1 MKKKIISLLLCALI
15 AAGCIPSFT
24 AYAEDEDDGIQ
35 EIRAVTQNNLTTYY
49 DENDN
54 EIDITTLN
62 NDVDV
67 DENTLPEKYDLRD
80 YGRVTPARHQVGGTC
95 WLFAEMASV
104 ESSILSQPE
113 LASKLGDNP
122 AEMLDLSEMGS
133 LWYFG
138 SKDGGGLPG
147 YIPLNDTL
155 LSSGLGAYP
164 ESLLP
169 NSDFGKGYPEA
180 LRFYSD
186 YRLKDFNRLPEDKAL
201 IKKTIM
207 DTGAVI
213 ACYWNFHKCYYES
226 NGIMTYSDDNY
237 YDGDYEGHA
246 IVIVGWDDSFSRDNF
261 YPKSKPRND
270 GAWLCKNSWGSGF
283 GNDGF
288 FWMSYDSAVWD
299 FHSYKMQSAEAYD
312 NIYQYEIWPVDV
324 GCSAKSV
331 ANVFTA
337 ESDQEINQI
346 CLYTDGAA
354 DINIQIFK
362 LNEGYTS
369 PTDGQLL
376 ADFDASADFMGTHC
390 IDCPDG
396 VFVNSGDKFSII
408 HNWENQRS
416 FSLGS
421 SVFDRV
427 EGLGFYLND
436 SGEWVDAKGT
446 FPIIKAY
453 TSNVGKSDFSK
464 LEALIKEAE
473 ELNIDESVDSET
485 IAELNARIESAKT
498 IFADE
503 NAKQITINNECCL
516 LQNSI
521 DNINEYVFTI
531 NNEDDYLKACD
542 LYKEKMAGKIKKIV
556 FNTDI
561 DFGGKTIPPMALSNG
576 FSPAVIEGNNH
587 TLSNFVIDESNY
599 ASFFGY
605 LKNTKVMNLTF
616 SDLSIN
622 SRTYAAVIACP
633 AESTVI
639 ENCHIR
645 NAKIKAKISAGV
657 VADRMGGG
665 TKISDCSVE
674 NIKVY
679 GNISA
684 GMCGINSLNGC
695 TAKNFEIY
703 SLGSV
708 ENDDCYVSTYTFDEK
723 PGVEI
728 LKLSDDG
735 FTIENFLGKISYA
748 EPEGGKIEKI
758 DDDTYKVSGN
768 GQCEIYV
775 EYEESEDLDFGV
787 TIEDLETREL
797 SLSNFRGGRTDL
809 DIPTTLSGYKITGVN
824 SSFWT
829 YSNFDGIKTLTI
841 ETPGWVSEI
850 PSGTFKNLLSLEK
863 VTLGEGIT
871 KIGNGAFLG
880 CNNLTTVI
888 LPDSLTYIECY
899 AFSGCGFT
907 SITLGKESNG
917 LVIEI
922 YAFGYTEKYVGHK
935 NVKIPDFVI
944 NGYGKGAANYAEQ
957 KGFRFVDLSKG
968 EEAVTGGKFD
978 YSVFLP
984 GDANLDGK
992 VDIKDVTLMQ
1002 FWIAGIKT
1010 SKPIQK
1016 CNALLNVYG
1025 AKFSIECATKVQKYL
1040 AGMIDTLE

>member
-1 MKKKIISLLLCALI
+1 
-15 AAGCIPSFT
+15 
-24 AYAEDEDDGIQ
+24 
-35 EIRAVTQNNLTTYY
+35 
-49 DENDN
+49 
-54 EIDITTLN
+54 
-62 NDVDV
+62 
-67 DENTLPEKYDLRD
+67 
-80 YGRVTPARHQVGGTC
+80 
-95 WLFAEMASV
+95 MASV

-122 AEMLDLSEMGS
+122 AEKLDLSEMGS

-138 SKDGGGLPG
+138 SKDGGGLPIFLPIIDRG
-147 YIPLNDTL
+147 

-169 NSDFGKGYPEA
+169 NSDFDKGYPEA

-186 YRLKDFNRLPEDKAL
+186 YRLRDFNELSEDKAL

-213 ACYWNFHKCYYES
+213 ASYWNFHKCYYES

-246 IVIVGWDDSFSRDNF
+246 IAIVGWDDSFSKDNF
-261 YPKSKPRND
+261 YPKSKPQND
-270 GAWLCKNSWGSGF
+270 GAWLCKNSWGRSW

-299 FHSYKMQSAEAYD
+299 FMSYKMQSVEAFD
-312 NIYQYEIWPVDV
+312 NIYQHQDWASYGGMDV
-324 GCSAKSV
+324 KSA
-331 ANVFTA
+331 ANIFTA

-346 CLYTDGAA
+346 CFSARGASG
-354 DINIQIFK
+354 INIQIFK

-376 ADFDASADFMGTHC
+376 ADFDAATDFGGTHC
-390 IDCPDG
+390 IDCPDN
-396 VFVNSGDKFSII
+396 VFVNSGDKFS
-408 HNWENQRS
+408 
-416 FSLGS
+416 
-421 SVFDRV
+421 VV
-427 EGLGFYLND
+427 LNKKTQLILD
-436 SGEWVDAKGT
+436 SGGLPAYSASGLSFYCKDGGDWIDVGDDSHWDYME
-446 FPIIKAY
+446 IKAY

-473 ELNIDESVDSET
+473 EINIDESVDSET
-485 IAELNARIESAKT
+485 IAELNARIESAKA
-498 IFADE
+498 ILADE

-516 LQNSI
+516 LKNSI
-521 DNINEYVFTI
+521 DNINDYVFTI
-531 NNEDDYLKACD
+531 NNEEDYLKACD

-561 DFGGKTIPPMALSNG
+561 DFGGQTITPMMSSNG

-587 TLSNFVIDESNY
+587 TLSNFVIDESSE
-599 ASFFGY
+599 ASFFGH

-622 SRTYAAVIACP
+622 SGTYAAVIACP

-645 NAKIKAKISAGV
+645 NAKIKGKISAGV

-679 GNISA
+679 GNTSA
-684 GMCGINSLNGC
+684 GMYGINSQNGC

-703 SLGSV
+703 SVGSV

-748 EPEGGKIEKI
+748 EPECGKLEKI

-768 GQCEIYV
+768 GQCVIYV

-787 TIEDLETREL
+787 TIEDLETREI

-809 DIPTTLSGYKITGVN
+809 IIPTTLSGYKITSIKSGFWKN
-824 SSFWT
+824 SS
-829 YSNFDGIKTLTI
+829 FDGIKTLTI
-841 ETPGWVSEI
+841 ETPGCVSEI

-871 KIGNGAFLG
+871 KIGKEAFYG

-888 LPDSLTYIECY
+888 LPDSLTYIGDY
-899 AFSGCGFT
+899 AFTGCGFT
-907 SITLGKESNG
+907 SITLGNESNG
-917 LVIEI
+917 LTIRNS
-922 YAFGYTEKYVGHK
+922 AFGSTGKCYVSYRE
-935 NVKIPDFVI
+935 VKIPDFVI
-944 NGYGKGAANYAEQ
+944 NGYGKAAADYAEQ

-984 GDANLDGK
+984 GDVNLDGK
-992 VDIKDVTLMQ
+992 VDIKDATLIQ
-1002 FWIAGIKT
+1002 LYIADIKKLT
-1010 SKPIQK
+1010 PIQRS
-1016 CNALLNVYG
+1016 NAILHVYG
-1025 AKFSIECATKVQKYL
+1025 GTLNIDCATKIQKYL
-1040 AGMIDTLE
+1040 AGMIDTLT

>member
-1 MKKKIISLLLCALI
+1 MKS
-15 AAGCIPSFT
+15 AA
-24 AYAEDEDDGIQ
+24 
-35 EIRAVTQNNLTTYY
+35 
-49 DENDN
+49 
-54 EIDITTLN
+54 
-62 NDVDV
+62 
-67 DENTLPEKYDLRD
+67 
-80 YGRVTPARHQVGGTC
+80 
-95 WLFAEMASV
+95 
-104 ESSILSQPE
+104 
-113 LASKLGDNP
+113 
-122 AEMLDLSEMGS
+122 
-133 LWYFG
+133 
-138 SKDGGGLPG
+138 
-147 YIPLNDTL
+147 
-155 LSSGLGAYP
+155 
-164 ESLLP
+164 
-169 NSDFGKGYPEA
+169 
-180 LRFYSD
+180 
-186 YRLKDFNRLPEDKAL
+186 
-201 IKKTIM
+201 
-207 DTGAVI
+207 
-213 ACYWNFHKCYYES
+213 
-226 NGIMTYSDDNY
+226 
-237 YDGDYEGHA
+237 
-246 IVIVGWDDSFSRDNF
+246 
-261 YPKSKPRND
+261 
-270 GAWLCKNSWGSGF
+270 
-283 GNDGF
+283 
-288 FWMSYDSAVWD
+288 
-299 FHSYKMQSAEAYD
+299 
-312 NIYQYEIWPVDV
+312 NI
-324 GCSAKSV
+324 
-331 ANVFTA
+331 FTA
-337 ESDQEINQI
+337 ESDQEIKQI
-346 CLYTDGAA
+346 CFSAEGAS

-376 ADFDASADFMGTHC
+376 ADFDAATDFGGTHC

-396 VFVNSGDKFSII
+396 VFVNSGDKFSVVL
-408 HNWENQRS
+408 NKKTQLFLSGGGLPAYSASGLS
-416 FSLGS
+416 FYCKDGGDWID
-421 SVFDRV
+421 VGD
-427 EGLGFYLND
+427 D
-436 SGEWVDAKGT
+436 SHRDYNA
-446 FPIIKAY
+446 IKAY
-453 TSNVGKSDFSK
+453 TSNVGKSDFSR
-464 LEALIKEAE
+464 LEALKKEAE
-473 ELNIDESVDSET
+473 EINIDESVDSET

-498 IFADE
+498 ILADE

-516 LQNSI
+516 LKNSI
-521 DNINEYVFTI
+521 DNINDYVFTI
-531 NNEDDYLKACD
+531 NNEDDYLKVCD
-542 LYKEKMAGKIKKIV
+542 LYDNQMAGKIKKIV

-561 DFGGKTIPPMALSNG
+561 DFGGKTITPMLWTYG

-622 SRTYAAVIACP
+622 SRTYAAVIAYP

-657 VADRMGGG
+657 VVMGGG

-708 ENDDCYVSTYTFDEK
+708 ENDDCIVQKHTFDEK
-723 PGVEI
+723 SGVPI

-768 GQCEIYV
+768 GLCDIYV
-775 EYEESEDLDFGV
+775 EYEESEVLDFGV

-797 SLSNFRGGRTDL
+797 RLNEYRGGRTDFN
-809 DIPTTLSGYKITGVN
+809 IPTTLSGYKITGIN
-824 SSFWT
+824 SSFWK

-850 PSGTFKNLLSLEK
+850 PDGTFKNLLSLEK

-871 KIGNGAFLG
+871 KIGNEAFYG
-880 CNNLTTVI
+880 CNNLTTVN
-888 LPDSLTYIECY
+888 LPDSLTCIGIN

-907 SITLGKESNG
+907 SITLGNEADG
-917 LVIEI
+917 LVIE
-922 YAFGYTEKYVGHK
+922 YNALGFTGKRAGTMD
-935 NVKIPDFVI
+935 VKIPDFVI
-944 NGYGKGAANYAEQ
+944 NGYGKAAANYAE
-957 KGFRFVDLSKG
+957 KNGFRFVDLAKG

-1002 FWIAGIKT
+1002 LWIAGIKT
-1010 SKPIQK
+1010 LTPVQM

-1025 AKFSIECATKVQKYL
+1025 GNFSIEFATKVQKYL
-1040 AGMIDTLE
+1040 AGMIDTLT